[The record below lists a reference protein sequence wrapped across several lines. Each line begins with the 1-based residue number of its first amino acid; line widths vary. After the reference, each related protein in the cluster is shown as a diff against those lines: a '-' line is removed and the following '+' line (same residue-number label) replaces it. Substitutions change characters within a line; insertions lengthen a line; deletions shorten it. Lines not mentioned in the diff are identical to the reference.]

1 MPAQDPPVDFSRES
15 PFVYADPE
23 EPVASTGSWSATPV
37 PSHAIDTTSRV
48 ISFVLGFAL
57 ASLVA
62 WLGNIPDEVPVTPIE
77 QRVAPAVIPMVTA
90 ATEEKT
96 FATMAQAAPLPHPAV
111 STYRGAL
118 VLSSSPEGSEVELNG
133 EVVGATPVVLSD
145 LPAGSHVLVMRRD
158 GYSPWSASVHVT
170 ANQRTTVKATL
181 VPAPTTGG

>member
-15 PFVYADPE
+15 AFVYPDAQ
-23 EPVASTGSWSATPV
+23 EPVATTGSWSATPV

-62 WLGNIPDEVPVTPIE
+62 WLGSIRDDMPVTPIE
-77 QRVAPAVIPMVTA
+77 EQVAPAVIPMVTA
-90 ATEEKT
+90 ATEGKT
-96 FATMAQAAPLPHPAV
+96 FATLAQSGPPPHSA
-111 STYRGAL
+111 YRGAL
-118 VLSSSPEGSEVELNG
+118 ALSSSPEGSEVELNG

-145 LPAGSHVLVMRRD
+145 LPAGSHVLVMRRE
-158 GYSPWSASVHVT
+158 GYAPWSASVHVT

-181 VPAPTTGG
+181 VPAPTIGG